1 MMTPC
6 ETSGVRVL
14 AIVHQPDAGPGVFA
28 DEVQARGHAL
38 DEWLLPGGDPA
49 PADPAGYDA
58 VMTFG
63 GAMHADQEREH
74 PWLAREKELLR
85 ALIEA
90 RVPLLGVCLG
100 SQLVAEVAG
109 APAEPAPEPEIG
121 WFDVELTPEGV
132 ADPLLAPLAPRF
144 EAFQWHSYRSPLP
157 PSAVALAESPT
168 ALQAFRAGERAW
180 GVQFHAEVTP
190 DDAIGWTE
198 RYEEDEKAVEIG
210 LDPDEMIASIR
221 EQIKAWNE
229 VGRALC
235 GRFLN
240 LANR

>member
-14 AIVHQPDAGPGVFA
+14 AIVHETEAGPGVFA
-28 DEVQARGHAL
+28 EEVGARGHEL
-38 DEWLLPGGDPA
+38 DEWLMPRGDPA
-49 PADPAGYDA
+49 PGDPASYQA

-63 GAMHADQEREH
+63 GAMHADQDGKH
-74 PWLAREKELLR
+74 PWLADEKLLLR
-85 ALIEA
+85 DLIQA

-100 SQLVAEVAG
+100 SQLVAEAAG

-132 ADPLLAPLAPRF
+132 SDPLLAPLAPRF
-144 EAFQWHSYRSPLP
+144 TAFQWHSYRSPLP
-157 PSAVALAESPT
+157 AGAVALARSPA

-180 GVQFHAEVTP
+180 GIQFHAEVTEC
-190 DDAIGWTE
+190 DAIAWTE

-210 LDPDEMIASIR
+210 LDPEAMIASIR
-221 EQIKAWNE
+221 ARIRAWNE
-229 VGRALC
+229 VGRAVC
-235 GRFLN
+235 GRFLE
-240 LANR
+240 LAA